1 MGKNIGQYI
10 RKNLSGKFSQKLVDH
25 AKQFATDIVK
35 TTSKILI
42 QNTAEAAGD
51 SIGNKIADK
60 TTKIINLSDDTP
72 NQPSKF
78 KTKNCAE
85 INDKLQGT
93 YNEDNEIRFKTSMLR
108 SILCDYSDVYI
119 LVKGTL
125 TVAPATTTAPNNKT
139 AANKKVIFKNCATF
153 NNCIRRINNTQVDD
167 ARDIDI
173 VIPMNDLIEYSDNYL
188 KKPWNLLQY
197 CIDEPA
203 VNVANGDLVGFNAD
217 NATTNSF
224 KINEK
229 ITI

>member
-1 MGKNIGQYI
+1 MGKNIGQNI

-42 QNTAEAAGD
+42 QKTAEAAGD

-85 INDKLQGT
+85 INDELQGT

-108 SILCDYSDVYI
+108 SILCD
-119 LVKGTL
+119 
-125 TVAPATTTAPNNKT
+125 
-139 AANKKVIFKNCATF
+139 
-153 NNCIRRINNTQVDD
+153 
-167 ARDIDI
+167 
-173 VIPMNDLIEYSDNYL
+173 
-188 KKPWNLLQY
+188 
-197 CIDEPA
+197 
-203 VNVANGDLVGFNAD
+203 
-217 NATTNSF
+217 
-224 KINEK
+224 
-229 ITI
+229 